1 MRALQRDP
9 VRGTQMKRLG
19 KILLYSALAGALLLI
34 AVISLTIGWRPFIG
48 PKARPLTSRQFEAT
62 PQRLERGRY
71 LAIGLSG
78 CRECH
83 SQHDWNTH
91 GAPII
96 PGTEGGGQ
104 WFNMPDLPGRVVA
117 PNLTPDPQTGA
128 GTWTDDQFARAI
140 REGIGHDGR
149 ALFPMM
155 PYQDFRNMSDEDV
168 ASIIVYLRSLPPAHS
183 DLANTEI
190 IFPVKYLIRSVPE
203 PLDAPV
209 SSPDPSDRLKYGQY
223 LVTLGGCRD
232 CHTPQERGQPV
243 AGFAYAGG
251 LLMRGPWGEVST
263 ANITP
268 DASGISYYD
277 EALFIEV
284 MRTGYVKA
292 RKLNSIMPF
301 GAFKN
306 LTDDDLKAMF
316 AYLRTVKPVQ
326 HRVDNSQPPTYCKLC
341 RQKHGGGD
349 QN

>member
-1 MRALQRDP
+1 
-9 VRGTQMKRLG
+9 MKKLW
-19 KILLYSALAGALLLI
+19 KILLLIVIAGAILLI

-48 PKARPLTSRQFEAT
+48 PKARPLTARKFDAT

-71 LAIGLSG
+71 VAELSG
-78 CRECH
+78 CGGCH

-91 GAPII
+91 GAPVI
-96 PGTEGGGQ
+96 PGAEESGQ
-104 WFNMPDLPGRVVA
+104 WLNMPDLPGHIVA

-155 PYQDFRNMSDEDV
+155 PYQDFRQMSDEDL
-168 ASIIVYLRSLPPAHS
+168 ASIVVYLRSLPPVRS
-183 DLANTEI
+183 QLSKTEI
-190 IFPVKYLIRSVPE
+190 IFPVKYLIRTVPQ

-209 SSPDPSDRLKYGQY
+209 ASPDPADRVKYGQY
-223 LVTLGGCRD
+223 LVTLAGCGD

-243 AGFAYAGG
+243 AGFEYAGG
-251 LLMRGPWGEVST
+251 WLMRGPWGDVTT

-268 DASGISYYD
+268 DPSGISSYD
-277 EALFIEV
+277 EALFIQV
-284 MRTGYVKA
+284 LRTGYVKT

-301 GAFKN
+301 GSYKN
-306 LTDDDLKAMF
+306 LTDDDLKAIF
-316 AYLRTVKPVQ
+316 AYVQTVKPVK
-326 HRVDNSQPPTYCKLC
+326 HRVDNSEPPTYCKLC
-341 RQKHGGGD
+341 RLKHGGGD

>member
-1 MRALQRDP
+1 MRALQLGP
-9 VRGTQMKRLG
+9 AWGTQMKKLG
-19 KILLYSALAGALLLI
+19 KILLYLAISGTLLLI

-48 PKARPLTSRQFEAT
+48 PKARPLTSRKFDAT
-62 PQRLERGRY
+62 PQRVERGRY
-71 LAIGLSG
+71 LFELAG
-78 CRECH
+78 CRGCH

-96 PGTEGGGQ
+96 PGKEGAGQ
-104 WFNMPDLPGRVVA
+104 WFDMPDLPGRVVA
-117 PNLTPDPQTGA
+117 PNLTPDRETGA
-128 GTWTDDQFARAI
+128 GTWTDDQLARAI

-155 PYQDFRNMSDEDV
+155 PYQGLRTMSDEDL
-168 ASIIVYLRSLPPAHS
+168 ASVVIYLRSLPPVHS
-183 DLANTEI
+183 QLAKTEI

-203 PLDAPV
+203 PLEAPV
-209 SSPDPSDRLKYGQY
+209 SSPDPSDRLKYGEY
-223 LVTLGGCRD
+223 LVTLGGCGD
-232 CHTPQERGQPV
+232 CHTPQKRGQPV

-251 LLMRGPWGEVST
+251 WLMRGPWGEVST

-268 DASGISYYD
+268 DPSGISYYD

-326 HRVDNSQPPTYCKLC
+326 HRVDNTQPPTYCKLC

>member
-1 MRALQRDP
+1 MRVLQLGP
-9 VRGTQMKRLG
+9 MRGTRMRRLG
-19 KILLYSALAGALLLI
+19 KILLYSAIAVALLLI

-48 PKARPLTSRQFEAT
+48 PRTRPLTSRRFEAT

-71 LAIGLSG
+71 VVELGG
-78 CRECH
+78 CTGCH
-83 SQHDWNTH
+83 SQHDWKTH

-96 PGTEGGGQ
+96 SGTEGGGQ
-104 WFNMPDLPGRVVA
+104 WLNMPDLPGRVVA
-117 PNLTPDPQTGA
+117 PNLTPDMETGA
-128 GTWTDDQFARAI
+128 GGWTDDQFARAI

-155 PYQDFRNMSDEDV
+155 PYQAFRTMSDEDL
-168 ASIIVYLRSLPPAHS
+168 ASVVVYLRSLPPVHS
-183 DLANTEI
+183 QLAKTEI
-190 IFPVKYLIRSVPE
+190 IFPVNYLIRSVPE
-203 PLDAPV
+203 PLEGPV

-223 LVTLGGCRD
+223 LVTLGVCED

-277 EALFIEV
+277 EALFIET